1 MFFLHNN
8 HFMVVCVTW
17 KQSDVSPG
25 ISCNDAG
32 LNMFLSF
39 KRLISGFQFLP
50 QDSIALVEEEIVM
63 ILRIPSALCS
73 QYAGF
78 KFHRKQSL
86 LFPPP
91 PLCDVWSIFFFFY
104 FCFGPCVIDIFF
116 IYCVCGRCYTFS
128 FRSRVCHNITES
140 ESFYSLI
147 FNQTK
152 LTKKK
157 LPFSFVT
164 CICNVC
170 WPATF

>member
-32 LNMFLSF
+32 LSF

-63 ILRIPSALCS
+63 ILRILSALCS

-86 LFPPP
+86 LPPPP
-91 PLCDVWSIFFFFY
+91 PLWRVVYFLFLLLLFWSL
-104 FCFGPCVIDIFF
+104 CNRHFF

-128 FRSRVCHNITES
+128 LRPEFAIM
-140 ESFYSLI
+140 
-147 FNQTK
+147 
-152 LTKKK
+152 
-157 LPFSFVT
+157 
-164 CICNVC
+164 
-170 WPATF
+170 